1 MVAKISRIAPPLA
14 FALAAVLSAPAA
26 FADDTWDGMWVSG
39 IAKIWAPARVYFSG
53 NQLLAFFWNGDY
65 VPDIHGSLSLSDG
78 VMTITWTRGQ
88 AVLTRSGPDA
98 AHLLV
103 EQKGKADA
111 NLSLVAERE

>member
-1 MVAKISRIAPPLA
+1 MNRIAPLSA
-14 FALAAVLSAPAA
+14 CALAAVLATAA
-26 FADDTWDGMWVSG
+26 ARADDSWDGMWFSG
-39 IAKIWAPARVYFSG
+39 VAKVWTPARVYFSG
-53 NQLLAFFWNGDY
+53 DQLLGFFWNGDY

-88 AVLTRSGPDA
+88 AVLTRSGPNA

-111 NLSLVAERE
+111 NLSLEADRE